1 MFGRLKR
8 ALLIVWAVLSA
19 FAAVAVV
26 VLVGKNRRAFQNGIR
41 EDAEN
46 ERERAKEKIE
56 NTSASELVAASCNAD
71 ALRRERESIVERF
84 RNEVQF
90 RLNEKLHG
98 ERSAGSS

>member
-46 ERERAKEKIE
+46 ERERAKNEIE
-56 NTSASELVAASCNAD
+56 NIPADELVAASGNAD
-71 ALRRERESIVERF
+71 ALCRERESIAERF
-84 RNEVQF
+84 RHEVQL
-90 RLNEKLHG
+90 RVNEKLHG
-98 ERSAGSS
+98 KGSAGSP